1 MAEATQEKLN
11 LSAICH
17 VGPGTGGG
25 EMFRRYWLAISRA
38 EGFDV
43 IFERSGYV
51 VLHRSG
57 T

>member
-1 MAEATQEKLN
+1 VDTAKRSFPFESVAEQLDRLAMA
-11 LSAICH
+11 
-17 VGPGTGGG
+17 
-25 EMFRRYWLAISRA
+25 RA